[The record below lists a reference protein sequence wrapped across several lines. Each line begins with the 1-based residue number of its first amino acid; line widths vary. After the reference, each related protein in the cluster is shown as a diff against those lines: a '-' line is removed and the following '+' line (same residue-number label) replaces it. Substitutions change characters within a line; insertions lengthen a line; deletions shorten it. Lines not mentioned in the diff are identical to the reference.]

1 MVNMKMMMRLMNSVL
16 MMTPIAMVAT
26 IAINL
31 VSSVSGQ
38 PAFIISNSARPDHS
52 IVTTLPARPW
62 YGHNPARPNNSMDT
76 TKSIVATNLQYLPG
90 QTLVL
95 SQTKVW
101 FSARAEYFFMT
112 ILIIPIAYQHV
123 MVYSNKQMM

>member
-1 MVNMKMMMRLMNSVL
+1 MNSVL

-38 PAFIISNSARPDHS
+38 PAFIISNPASPDHS

-62 YGHNPARPNNSMDT
+62 YGHNPASPDHGMVT
-76 TKSIVATNLQYLPG
+76 TLLGQITVWTQPKVFLLP
-90 QTLVL
+90 TYN
-95 SQTKVW
+95 T
-101 FSARAEYFFMT
+101 
-112 ILIIPIAYQHV
+112 YQAKP
-123 MVYSNKQMM
+123 YRQKQKYGFQLELNISS

>member
-1 MVNMKMMMRLMNSVL
+1 MVNVIMMMRLMNSVL

-62 YGHNPARPNNSMDT
+62 YGHIPARH
-76 TKSIVATNLQYLPG
+76 
-90 QTLVL
+90 TLV
-95 SQTKVW
+95 
-101 FSARAEYFFMT
+101 
-112 ILIIPIAYQHV
+112 
-123 MVYSNKQMM
+123 